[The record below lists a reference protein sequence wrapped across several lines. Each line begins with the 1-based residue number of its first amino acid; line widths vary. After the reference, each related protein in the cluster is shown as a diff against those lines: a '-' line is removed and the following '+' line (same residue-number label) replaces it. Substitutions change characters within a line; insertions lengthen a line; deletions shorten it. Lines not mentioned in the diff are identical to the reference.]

1 MLCMDL
7 HEIWKGLE
15 GLMVGKEGN
24 MRARQIPEGW
34 ACHSVQPWKVIC
46 LHSASVS
53 HLLMGRSDSSPPRK
67 AQIVI
72 ICTLLNAD
80 PDT

>member
-1 MLCMDL
+1 MEGIGRADG
-7 HEIWKGLE
+7 WKGRGHACKTDTRRL
-15 GLMVGKEGN
+15 GLS
-24 MRARQIPEGW
+24 Q
-34 ACHSVQPWKVIC
+34 CCVQPWKVIC